1 MYYISSSNLKERVLE
16 LPVIPFPSL
25 MPLYEKDDNSQS
37 SQLLALYTTFP
48 PQVPLRPP
56 QLSQLQNRED
66 ACHTHL
72 HMKENLGSLC
82 TNRASVYVPK
92 YLASP
97 F

>member
-1 MYYISSSNLKERVLE
+1 MKESGLE
-16 LPVIPFPSL
+16 LPAIPFLSH
-25 MPLYEKDDNSQS
+25 MHLYENDDNSQS

-66 ACHTHL
+66 ACQTHL
-72 HMKENLGSLC
+72 HMKENLGNVDRS
-82 TNRASVYVPK
+82 TNRASVYVPT
-92 YLASP
+92 YLALP